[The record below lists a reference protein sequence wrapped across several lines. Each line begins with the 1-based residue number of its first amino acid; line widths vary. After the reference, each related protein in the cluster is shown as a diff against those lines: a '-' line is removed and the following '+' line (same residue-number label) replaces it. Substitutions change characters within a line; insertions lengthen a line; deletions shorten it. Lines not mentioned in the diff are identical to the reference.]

1 MLSPEEKKILKF
13 LKKYLLTHG
22 VYSAEFEFE
31 YDGGDLGEISPNE
44 FDVVGWGQDAT
55 RIPAKIS
62 EVLYQIF
69 MREVEPKLEEAYND
83 VHNDISSSGVRL
95 RFDFRFD
102 TTEISSYFWWSF
114 YGVNE
119 ETHETYE
126 YDDYQPQIENC
137 IRDLKEL
144 NSNINEARVDYSGG
158 GDSGY
163 VEDTITTNEGDFL
176 TPESCSDFIYENLP
190 SGWEINEGSQGF
202 ARFVFPENIEDSYI
216 EIMYQENYEGEGT
229 TTLFEEEF

>member
-31 YDGGDLGEISPNE
+31 YDGGDLGEISPDE
-44 FDVVGWGQDAT
+44 FSVAGWGQDAT

-83 VHNDISSSGVRL
+83 VDNDISSSGVRL

-102 TTEISSYFWWSF
+102 TLEISSHFWWSF
-114 YGVNE
+114 YGANE

-144 NSNINEARVDYSGG
+144 NSNINEAHVDYSGG

-163 VEDTITTNEGDFL
+163 VEDTITTNEGDFS
-176 TPESCSDFIYENLP
+176 TPESCSDFIYEHLP
-190 SGWEINEGSQGF
+190 AGWEINEGSQGF
-202 ARFVFPENIEDSYI
+202 ARFVFPENIEDSYV